1 MVVPV
6 PSSSA
11 VSARMRRQARGDTGP
26 ELLLRRLLHAAGL
39 RYRVAYKVP
48 GMPRRT
54 IDIAFTRARVAVFVD
69 GCFWHSC
76 PDHATFPAANAA
88 WWSAKLA
95 GNKRR
100 DLSTTEHLVGLGWE
114 VVRIWEHEDMVIQ
127 AQVVVHRV
135 AARLRQV
142 GGNGP

>member
-1 MVVPV
+1 
-6 PSSSA
+6 
-11 VSARMRRQARGDTGP
+11 MRRQARKDTSP

-39 RYRVAYKVP
+39 RYRVAHKVP

-54 IDIAFTRARVAVFVD
+54 IDIAFTRAKVAIFID

-76 PDHATFPAANAA
+76 PDHATSPAANAE
-88 WWSAKLA
+88 WWLAKLA
-95 GNKRR
+95 GNQRR
-100 DLSTTEHLVGLGWE
+100 DRSTTEHLVDLGWE
-114 VVRIWEHEDMVIQ
+114 VVRIWEHEDMAVQ